1 MLELYTLILP
11 VGTPA
16 VWDCKNKESR
26 FLDVYRTIQCFAGRA
41 PVHLCSQK
49 GLEHALVVSGG
60 SLRGKSVR
68 MGRHYSALAGL
79 TFGHVVGPLQRLLDR
94 KSFSVQDLKEPHMH
108 LKPLKIWLSHRLNHP
123 GSYRGGT

>member
-11 VGTPA
+11 VGTLA
-16 VWDCKNKESR
+16 VWGCKNKESR
-26 FLDVYRTIQCFAGRA
+26 FLDVCRTFQFFASRA

-49 GLEHALVVSGG
+49 GLEHALVVGGG
-60 SLRGKSVR
+60 SLHGKSVR
-68 MGRHYSALAGL
+68 MGHHYSALGGL
-79 TFGHVVGPLQRLLDR
+79 TFGHVVGPLPRLLDR

-108 LKPLKIWLSHRLNHP
+108 LKPLKIWLSHPLNYP